1 MRMEIKHH
9 SKKTP
14 LPLEQKFPLKKIKMY
29 TIPLA
34 KVKDGGTNHCIQG
47 ESPLGL
53 WLILLVFLL
62 VLLNWQYVSLKQPSS
77 YFVDSLSEDEANP
90 KESIA

>member
-1 MRMEIKHH
+1 MRMGIECH
-9 SKKTP
+9 SNKTS
-14 LPLEQKFPLKKIKMY
+14 LPLEQKFPLKKLKTH

-53 WLILLVFLL
+53 RLIPLVFLL

-77 YFVDSLSEDEANP
+77 NFVDNLSEDEANP